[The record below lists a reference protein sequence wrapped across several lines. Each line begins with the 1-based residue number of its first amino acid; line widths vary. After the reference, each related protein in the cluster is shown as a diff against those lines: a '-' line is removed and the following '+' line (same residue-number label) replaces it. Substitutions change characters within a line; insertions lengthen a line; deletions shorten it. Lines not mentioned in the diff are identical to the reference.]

1 MLTARSIFERALDVH
16 ATDIKLWSRY
26 VDAELRE
33 KNIAHA
39 RNLLDRAVTILPRVN
54 QLWFKY
60 VRTEEALKDVART
73 REVYERWMKWQP
85 DPPAWNAYI
94 NFERIAVN
102 LNQIAAW
109 HLPTR
114 PTKTTDSRAR
124 GFGEISVELDAIEP
138 NRLRSL
144 VKSAIERHLPP
155 AKFATL
161 KAAEKSERALIA
173 GLVGM
178 MQRSAS

>member
-1 MLTARSIFERALDVH
+1 MLTARSIFERALDIH

-26 VDAELRE
+26 IDAELRE

-85 DPPAWNAYI
+85 DAPAWNAYI
-94 NFERIAVN
+94 NFE
-102 LNQIAAW
+102 
-109 HLPTR
+109 
-114 PTKTTDSRAR
+114 
-124 GFGEISVELDAIEP
+124 
-138 NRLRSL
+138 LRYY
-144 VKSAIERHLPP
+144 E
-155 AKFATL
+155 
-161 KAAEKSERALIA
+161 A
-173 GLVGM
+173 GLASPLTQCHRRTKILTVG
-178 MQRSAS
+178 